1 VPAVLESCDQVLQHL
16 ADCCCRSVLT
26 ISCHD
31 IRQDC
36 HHLGK
41 DLNQFSKMKT
51 SLWGSLVAG
60 LRKLLAKLWGGQE
73 RHVLL
78 PSTVPELL
86 TVLGQA
92 RDNGTTI
99 NVVGGAFPAS
109 GDPASVTVSLLSMDR
124 LLGLD
129 SGQKTVTVEPGMR
142 LSTLTSLLATVHL
155 CLDISGRVPDLT
167 VMDALA
173 VLCPSSSPP
182 SAFAASVLRV
192 EVVTPCGEVVQWS
205 WNSHPRQMAAIVC
218 GLGATAIITSV
229 TFLCINLT
237 RVNEVS
243 YLTSVRELLDT
254 WSLVS
259 RSSSSQ
265 QLTWFPFTELVV
277 ITHTSELDRLSWA
290 SSQPLLSQVL
300 GKASEKVA
308 AIIRRINLAFFS
320 SLPLLSSLLARVQ
333 FISLWTAARHR
344 SDHTHHPLHL
354 SSCAAL
360 QGSYWILP
368 INALPTLLHSI
379 SSWAANNPSP
389 VTSPIYVQTI
399 PGEKVEGGRRTRT
412 SSVSSTSSRDGGAP
426 QGHRGFLQPRLRDQ
440 APSKSQACVWYD
452 WFLSD
457 SDPDPTVVA
466 HFEELFLEAGGV
478 RCWSAERLVSPL
490 LLASCFPEYREWC
503 QVKSEVDPDG
513 LLGSGYVQ
521 GTLTLD
527 KK

>member
-1 VPAVLESCDQVLQHL
+1 MPAVLESCDQVLQHL

-26 ISCHD
+26 TSCHD

-36 HHLGK
+36 HQLGK
-41 DLNQFSKMKT
+41 DLNQLGKMKT

-237 RVNEVS
+237 RFAMDILWIV
-243 YLTSVRELLDT
+243 LC
-254 WSLVS
+254 
-259 RSSSSQ
+259 
-265 QLTWFPFTELVV
+265 PFIV
-277 ITHTSELDRLSWA
+277 
-290 SSQPLLSQVL
+290 
-300 GKASEKVA
+300 
-308 AIIRRINLAFFS
+308 F
-320 SLPLLSSLLARVQ
+320 
-333 FISLWTAARHR
+333 
-344 SDHTHHPLHL
+344 
-354 SSCAAL
+354 
-360 QGSYWILP
+360 
-368 INALPTLLHSI
+368 
-379 SSWAANNPSP
+379 
-389 VTSPIYVQTI
+389 
-399 PGEKVEGGRRTRT
+399 
-412 SSVSSTSSRDGGAP
+412 
-426 QGHRGFLQPRLRDQ
+426 
-440 APSKSQACVWYD
+440 
-452 WFLSD
+452 
-457 SDPDPTVVA
+457 
-466 HFEELFLEAGGV
+466 
-478 RCWSAERLVSPL
+478 
-490 LLASCFPEYREWC
+490 
-503 QVKSEVDPDG
+503 
-513 LLGSGYVQ
+513 
-521 GTLTLD
+521 
-527 KK
+527 